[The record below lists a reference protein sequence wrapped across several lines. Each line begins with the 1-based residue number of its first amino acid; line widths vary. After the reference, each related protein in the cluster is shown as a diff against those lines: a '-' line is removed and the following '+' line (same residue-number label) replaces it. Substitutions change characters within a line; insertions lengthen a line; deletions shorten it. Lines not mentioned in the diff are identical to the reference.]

1 MMKLNR
7 TNNDVAIASLPTKVL
22 QFGEG
27 NFLRAFVDW
36 MIDTM
41 NKKQNFEAGIKV
53 VQPIDRGMVDMLN
66 DQDGLYTLYL
76 RGIQNGEA
84 KSEHTLIDAIQG
96 GINPY
101 TENDLYMAQAEEES
115 LRFVISNTTEAGIAF
130 DANDKLE
137 DKPQNSYPGKLTALL
152 YRRFTHFKGEAAKGL
167 IIIPCELIDANADRL
182 KEIVLKNAELW
193 KLEADFVKWINEAN
207 YFCNTLVDRIVTGYP
222 KDRMPEIKAELG
234 YEDNLVV
241 EGEFFHLWIIQ
252 APEQVQKEFL
262 APAAGLNVIFTD
274 DITPYKKRKVRILNG
289 LHTILVPVAYLYG
302 IDAVRQ
308 AVEDDV
314 CGRFLKKALKEEII
328 PSLDMDK
335 QELETFAAD
344 VLDRFRN
351 PYIHHL
357 LLPISLNSFSKFE
370 TRVLPTLLAYQEQN
384 NEIPQRLSFAL
395 AAMLYFYRGK
405 RNLEEIPVNDSQDV
419 MDLMKLE
426 WAAMKSELEFGSLV
440 KNVLAYDKVWKRDL
454 NEVPG
459 LCETVTES
467 LQSIHEKGMKKA
479 IESML

>member
-1 MMKLNR
+1 MKLNR

>member
-1 MMKLNR
+1 MKLNR

-101 TENDLYMAQAEEES
+101 TQNDEYMAQAEEDS

-182 KEIVLKNAELW
+182 KEIVLKYAELW

-207 YFCNTLVDRIVTGYP
+207 YFCNTLVDRIVPGYP
-222 KDRMPEIKAELG
+222 KDRMPEIKEELG

-241 EGEFFHLWIIQ
+241 EGEFFHLWVIQ
-252 APEQVQKEFL
+252 APEQVQKEFP

-308 AVEDDV
+308 AVEDEV
-314 CGRFLKKALKEEII
+314 CGRFLKKALEEEII

-357 LLPISLNSFSKFE
+357 LLSISLNSFSKFE

-419 MDLMKLE
+419 MDLMKTE

-459 LCETVTES
+459 LCEAVTES
-467 LQSIHEKGMKKA
+467 LQSIHEKGMNKA